1 MFTSRF
7 CPLRGLRRRSG
18 AAVAALTA
26 VAVVSGL
33 ATAPTA
39 SSAPASAC
47 PEPFPVTEV
56 TKGQKVTGL
65 TVTAGTEPSG
75 FTGEVLGVIKHP
87 FGIPGM
93 DVVMARLSSPEID
106 RVGVWSGMSGS
117 PVYAADGRLVGAVAL
132 GLSWGPSPIA
142 GITPAEEMYRLRTLP
157 SGQRVI
163 APPQETVD
171 IPPTLRQRLVSSG
184 VVARQEAQDGLS
196 PLPVPLGVSG
206 MIGPKRL
213 RQLEKALDL
222 PGVRVHQ
229 AGAVTSSE
237 APLPVVAGGNI
248 AASLSYGDVSA
259 VGVGTA
265 TAVCGEEVL
274 AFGHPMALSGPSRM
288 TMHGADALMIHEDPV
303 SAGFKLANAT
313 APVGSITQDRWAG
326 IFGIQ
331 NESAIP
337 TTTDVTSHVDVLG
350 EWSRTGTTKISVPE
364 YVPGIAASHLLAD
377 QDRVFES
384 FGGGSALVGWTVDG
398 VRSDGRPWRL
408 VRTDRF
414 TAKADVSFEPYM
426 DFYDQLSQLQFN
438 EAEDIEIRR
447 IRTTS
452 TMTRQYRA
460 YSVSKVRVRTAG
472 RWRDLRPNQ
481 PLFLRGGTTKRF
493 RVLLTSPQ
501 LGPTRVHVKLRVPKR
516 IGHKSGFL
524 EITGGNSYY
533 GGEEYFEG
541 PMPGSSS
548 PTTFDGV
555 LSSIRRMPRNDQVLA
570 NLALYTR
577 AGKVI
582 ERSGRTNTRAVV
594 NGGVM
599 VEVQGIGRPR
609 TMR

>member
-1 MFTSRF
+1 MFTSPSHPR
-7 CPLRGLRRRSG
+7 RGLRRRSG

-26 VAVVSGL
+26 AAVVSGL
-33 ATAPTA
+33 ATAPVA
-39 SSAPASAC
+39 SSAPSSAC
-47 PEPFPVTEV
+47 PEPFPVAEV
-56 TKGQKVTGL
+56 AKGQEVTGL
-65 TVTAGTEPSG
+65 TVTSGTEPEG

-87 FGIPGM
+87 FGVAGR

-117 PVYAADGRLVGAVAL
+117 PVYAADGRLIGAVAL

-142 GITPAEEMYRLRTLP
+142 GITPAEDMYRLRSLP
-157 SGQRVI
+157 GSGV
-163 APPQETVD
+163 ATPPEETVE
-171 IPPTLRQRLVSSG
+171 IPPTLRQRLVSAG
-184 VVARQEAQDGLS
+184 VLARAEAEAGLS
-196 PLPVPLGVSG
+196 PLPVPLGISG
-206 MIGPKRL
+206 MAGPRRL

-222 PGVRVHQ
+222 SGVRVHRT
-229 AGAVTSSE
+229 GAVTSSDT
-237 APLPVVAGGNI
+237 PVPVVAGGNV

-274 AFGHPMALSGPSRM
+274 AFGHPMVLSGPSSM
-288 TMHGADALMIHEDPV
+288 TMHGADALVIHEDPV

-313 APVGSITQDRWAG
+313 APVGGFTQDRWAG

-331 NESAIP
+331 NEPSVP
-337 TTTDVTSHVDVLG
+337 PTTDVTSYVDVLG
-350 EWSRTGTTKISVPE
+350 EASYTGTTKISVPD

-377 QDRVFES
+377 QDGVFES
-384 FGGGSALVGWTVDG
+384 FGGGSALVGWTING
-398 VRSDGRPWRL
+398 LRADGRPWRV

-414 TAKADVSFEPYM
+414 ATRSDVSFEPYM

-438 EAEDIEIRR
+438 EAEDIEIAR

-460 YSVSKVRVRTAG
+460 YSISKVRVRMAG

-501 LGPTRVHVKLRVPKR
+501 LGPTRVHVNLVVPKR
-516 IGHKSGFL
+516 IGRKSGML
-524 EITGGNSYY
+524 EIAGGNSYY
-533 GGEEYFEG
+533 GGEEFFEG
-541 PMPGSSS
+541 PMFGGSS
-548 PTTFDGV
+548 PATFDDV
-555 LSSIRRMPRNDQVLA
+555 LRSIRRMPRNDQVLA
-570 NLALYTR
+570 NLMLFTR
-577 AGKVI
+577 TGDVI
-582 ERSGRTNTRAVV
+582 ERSGRTGTRAVV

-599 VEVQGIGRPR
+599 VEVQGIG
-609 TMR
+609 